1 MMPYPDVE
9 ELVDDVYKVVIDNDL
24 ITVDDPSEWDEF
36 DEVAW
41 TIHYG
46 DKEQVQELF
55 DLIDPYIDDDFRKRM
70 IWLVEQECE

>member
-1 MMPYPDVE
+1 MMPHYDIE
-9 ELVDDVYKVVIDNDL
+9 ELVEDVYKVVIDNDL

-41 TIHYG
+41 LIHYG
-46 DKEQVQELF
+46 DQEQVQGLF

-70 IWLVEQECE
+70 IWLVELECE

>member
-1 MMPYPDVE
+1 MSHYDIE
-9 ELVDDVYKVVIDNDL
+9 ELVEDVYKVVIDNDL

-41 TIHYG
+41 LIYYG
-46 DKEQVQELF
+46 DQEQTQGLF

-70 IWLVEQECE
+70 IWLVEISESE